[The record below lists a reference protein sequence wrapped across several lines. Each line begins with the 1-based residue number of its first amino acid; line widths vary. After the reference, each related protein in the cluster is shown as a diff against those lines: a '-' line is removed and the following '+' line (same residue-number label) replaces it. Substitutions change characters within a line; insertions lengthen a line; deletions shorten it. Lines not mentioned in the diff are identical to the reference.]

1 MSKRQSKT
9 ESAAAVSSTPLMGIT
24 SNCLR
29 CGTPCRLGTPDPKAR
44 AIVQASKAGFC
55 PNCMITR
62 FFLGIEVLR
71 DTIEGTPA
79 RGNLVATRPG
89 LGPEIFLN
97 AKWREKTLR
106 PVMRGLLS
114 HTQMPEDSINWI
126 EVVGNWGMPWPKGH
140 EPKEMQ

>member
-1 MSKRQSKT
+1 MKHDSKNETGGDFSSKDLLG
-9 ESAAAVSSTPLMGIT
+9 SA

-44 AIVQASKAGFC
+44 AIVRADKAGFC
-55 PNCMITR
+55 PNCMIDH
-62 FFLGIEVLR
+62 FFGSIEVLKM
-71 DTIEGTPA
+71 IIA
-79 RGNLVATRPG
+79 K

-97 AKWREKTLR
+97 AEWREKTLR
-106 PVMRGLLS
+106 PVMRGLLA

-140 EPKEMQ
+140 EPKEMK